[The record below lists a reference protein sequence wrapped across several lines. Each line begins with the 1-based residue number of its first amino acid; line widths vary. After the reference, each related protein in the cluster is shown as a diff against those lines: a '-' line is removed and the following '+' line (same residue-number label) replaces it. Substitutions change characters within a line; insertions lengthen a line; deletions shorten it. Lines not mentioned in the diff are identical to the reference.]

1 MCRPG
6 ADTLRLARP
15 ELVEGR
21 ARSGQARV
29 RPYTIVVLAFLATS
43 VSFAQMRTSDWPQWR
58 GPNRDGAIASFT
70 PPKAWPD
77 ALTRKW
83 KVDVGIGYASP
94 ILVGNRVYMFSRRG
108 DNETLAALDADT
120 GKEIWATGYAAPFTV
135 NSAAARHQKGPKSTP
150 TFAGGSIYTLGMT
163 GVVSAF
169 NAADGKRRWQTA
181 APPVEPLYHTA
192 MSPLVDRG
200 FVIVHVGGHNQGAL
214 TAFDP
219 TTGAVKWRWT
229 GDGPSY
235 SSPIAADLGGVRQV
249 IVLTQE
255 NVVGVAEAT
264 GELLW
269 KRPFSTEYTQNV
281 ITPIVYGDTIVIS
294 GLEKGVT
301 AFKPIKRGA
310 QWTTENVWETREVGL
325 YMTNG
330 VIVRDRLF
338 GLSHRNS
345 GQFFALDA
353 KSGKTIWTSPPRQAS
368 NAAILFAGDVLF
380 MLKDDG
386 ELLVADATAASF
398 APVKRYTV
406 ADSATWA
413 QPTIA
418 GNRMFVKDT
427 ASLALWTW

>member
-1 MCRPG
+1 MS
-6 ADTLRLARP
+6 LRSNRNR
-15 ELVEGR
+15 LVPVI
-21 ARSGQARV
+21 AFAASVVAAAQSRS
-29 RPYTIVVLAFLATS
+29 T
-43 VSFAQMRTSDWPQWR
+43 DWTQWR

-83 KVDVGIGYASP
+83 KVDAGLGYASP

-120 GKEIWATGYAAPFTV
+120 SKEIWTTSYPAPFKV
-135 NSAAARHQKGPKSTP
+135 NSAAARHEKGPKSTP

-163 GVVSAF
+163 GIVSAF
-169 NAADGKRRWQTA
+169 NAADGKKRWQTA
-181 APPVEPLYHTA
+181 APPSEPLYHTA
-192 MSPLVDRG
+192 MSPLVDG
-200 FVIVHVGGHNQGAL
+200 GLVIVHVGGHDKGAL

-219 TTGAVKWRWT
+219 ATGAVKWRWS

-235 SSPIAADLGGVRQV
+235 GSPIAAELGGVRQV
-249 IVLTQE
+249 IVLTQKLI
-255 NVVGVAEAT
+255 VGVAEAT

-269 KRPFSTEYTQNV
+269 QRPYSTEYDQNV
-281 ITPIVYGDTIVIS
+281 ITPILYGDTVVVS

-330 VIVRDRLF
+330 VIVRDRVF

-353 KSGKTIWTSPPRQAS
+353 KTGKTIWTSPPRQAS

-386 ELLVADATAASF
+386 ELLIADATAASF